1 VTHDNWVTH
10 DKPSVDDEPEV
21 MLTGGLAN
29 AGKVVRVGNTVRRP
43 HGPHSD
49 AVVAFMSHLRANGF
63 DGVPRFHGLD
73 AQGRAIFDYIG
84 GDVDRDTDP
93 IWARERVELE
103 SVARLQRRMHDAA
116 RSFVPPP
123 SAVWDDSLSAPLQ
136 WRGPFVG
143 HNDLCVSNVVFRDGE
158 ASAFI
163 DFDFAAPTH
172 PLWDVAVALRHWVP
186 AKDPIDDEPSRR
198 LELDLIDRFRR
209 YCDAYGT
216 TPSERALVVE
226 MLGVFLDQA
235 LVNMRTR
242 FDSGVPAYV
251 TVWNNGYPDQNRRS
265 RAWLDTHARRLSA

>member
-1 VTHDNWVTH
+1 VTTYEASDAA
-10 DKPSVDDEPEV
+10 EPEV

-43 HGPHSD
+43 HGAHGD
-49 AVVAFMSHLRANGF
+49 AVVAFMSHLRASGF
-63 DGVPRFHGLD
+63 EGVPRFHGID
-73 AQGRAIFDYIG
+73 QKGRAIFDYLD

-93 IWARERVELE
+93 VWAREHVELE

-116 RSFVPPP
+116 RSFLPPP
-123 SAVWDDSLSAPLQ
+123 SAVWDDSLAAPPP
-136 WRGPFVG
+136 WRSGFVS
-143 HNDLCVSNVVFRDGE
+143 HNDLCVSNVVVRDGK
-158 ASAFI
+158 AHAFI

-186 AKDPIDDEPSRR
+186 VKDPIDDDPSRR
-198 LELDLIDRFRR
+198 LELDLVDRFRL

-216 TPSERALVVE
+216 TSAERALVVE

-242 FDSGVPAYV
+242 FESGVPAYV

-265 RAWLDTHARRLSA
+265 RTWLDAHASRLGR